1 MGQAI
6 PRSRREES
14 WATVT
19 PRHAAI
25 EADGWL
31 MILDE
36 ICNAFEQAERSFV
49 ARYPW
54 VDATGLASQISKH
67 EDLCDRQ
74 SNALRW
80 LDQLSFKIIE
90 EPSRL
95 SSEEIETYFRSREA
109 VVGIYCNVDC

>member
-1 MGQAI
+1 
-6 PRSRREES
+6 
-14 WATVT
+14 
-19 PRHAAI
+19 
-25 EADGWL
+25 

-49 ARYPW
+49 ARDPW

-95 SSEEIETYFRSREA
+95 SSEDDRNLFPQPRGCCGDLLQCRLLNQRGHIGRS
-109 VVGIYCNVDC
+109 GIADRSAGTRRGRRPCA